1 MTTTE
6 LDHFR
11 DKREC
16 QCGNTKAKNN
26 SLVWRI
32 NECGCVICNI
42 CEDLNFSRGSNKCQ
56 TCQIVIYKHKF
67 RNLVFDDPL
76 VDKEI
81 HIRKQ
86 LLCIFNKSEKDFK
99 SLNDYYDYEEMFEDI
114 VHSLTNTN
122 NPNDP
127 ERVATLKKIEQY
139 KKENESNIKS
149 NEKRRKN
156 EEKIYKEQM
165 LKIDMCEQHV
175 QKKFEEEDRE
185 VYQRKMAKVE
195 VTDSDLDL
203 ASRIAVG
210 AAQGEDPSQ
219 VVAKH
224 EKEQEETTAR
234 LKRARIDDSD
244 PDNPDRDPQNQNE
257 ASEPD
262 QKISRTTFRA
272 FRFVENERKLVLPAD
287 TKWIGWEYQK
297 LELQMP
303 GCISIKSREEIESIG
318 YGRVFDKRT
327 FDYLDK
333 SSLYS
338 LDVNYVMQR
347 SINDAFNCL

>member
-114 VHSLTNTN
+114 VHSLRGCLQVGIFLIFS
-122 NPNDP
+122 P
-127 ERVATLKKIEQY
+127 EQGY
-139 KKENESNIKS
+139 
-149 NEKRRKN
+149 
-156 EEKIYKEQM
+156 
-165 LKIDMCEQHV
+165 
-175 QKKFEEEDRE
+175 
-185 VYQRKMAKVE
+185 
-195 VTDSDLDL
+195 LD
-203 ASRIAVG
+203 
-210 AAQGEDPSQ
+210 
-219 VVAKH
+219 
-224 EKEQEETTAR
+224 
-234 LKRARIDDSD
+234 
-244 PDNPDRDPQNQNE
+244 
-257 ASEPD
+257 
-262 QKISRTTFRA
+262 F
-272 FRFVENERKLVLPAD
+272 FWVENTSPKIPEVKN
-287 TKWIGWEYQK
+287 TK
-297 LELQMP
+297 
-303 GCISIKSREEIESIG
+303 
-318 YGRVFDKRT
+318 
-327 FDYLDK
+327 
-333 SSLYS
+333 
-338 LDVNYVMQR
+338 
-347 SINDAFNCL
+347 